1 MLLPMGQLA
10 QPNNEPMNAEETTKP
25 IAARAGLLASAG
37 YFDADS
43 DEVIPSPC
51 ISVCRMAP
59 DQSHCEGCFRTVAE
73 IRAWASAD
81 SAARLA
87 IWARL
92 AQRAGFVF
100 PARAES
106 PAPQTHPAEGSS
118 AGKP

>member
-1 MLLPMGQLA
+1 
-10 QPNNEPMNAEETTKP
+10 MNAEETTKP